1 VEGGDV
7 RVADEGLR
15 VRGDEVEVEV
25 WNGLRRAEAA
35 LERPDDVDL
44 RVGEEGVQI
53 LAPSPRIPCDI
64 VVAIPRAL
72 GELDAVAERLPPLH
86 AAQDVG
92 PAVVRARGCR
102 HADGAARR
110 KRPAEPRRRG
120 HLQIRTV
127 WLASAS
133 RPRTSETTAFS
144 VWAPLRFPFVRH
156 VIS

>member
-1 VEGGDV
+1 MERGDV

-15 VRGDEVEVEV
+15 VRRDEVEVEV
-25 WNGLRRAEAA
+25 RDGLRRAEAT
-35 LERPDDVDL
+35 LERLDDVDL
-44 RVGEEGVQI
+44 GVGEEGVQV
-53 LAPSPRIPCDI
+53 LAATLRVPRDV
-64 VVAIPRAL
+64 VVAIPYAL
-72 GELDAVAERLPPLH
+72 GELDPIAERLSPLD

-92 PAVVRARGCR
+92 PAVVRARRCG

-110 KRPAEPRRRG
+110 KRPAEPCRRG

-144 VWAPLRFPFVRH
+144 V
-156 VIS
+156 